1 MFIDQINI
9 EWMCYNCF
17 ILWCVSGSKASLACI
32 WHEEQFYTA
41 GPLLQNGTVGLA
53 DGKPWVSM
61 LLSWNG
67 FTMPPCIA
75 FLAFRLSTNAPLMLI
90 TVVLLSLYVCC
101 VLSIMDNCICMS
113 LPQSSVRTSYSVVQL
128 F

>member
-1 MFIDQINI
+1 MFTDQINI

-17 ILWCVSGSKASLACI
+17 ILWCVIGSKGSLACI

-41 GPLLQNGTVGLA
+41 GPLLQNGTVGLT

-61 LLSWNG
+61 LLSWNR
-67 FTMPPCIA
+67 FTMPTCIA

-90 TVVLLSLYVCC
+90 TIVLLYYMYVVCSAPWIIAYVCLC
-101 VLSIMDNCICMS
+101 NNHLLGQVIA
-113 LPQSSVRTSYSVVQL
+113 
-128 F
+128 